1 MATITTEA
9 SKSVSGSI
17 PINPAGF
24 WLSVAG
30 LIVQGVS
37 AVMIVVMFS
46 AFGPFGMMGQYYGGM
61 MGSYYGGASWF
72 GWMAWIWLAI
82 TAVVIGL
89 GVMGV
94 LWMNSADVNKF
105 RSGAIVLLVAAIV
118 AFPTMWGFGIGSIL
132 MFVGAIL
139 GLTTTPARS

>member
-9 SKSVSGSI
+9 GKSVSGSI
-17 PINPAGF
+17 PINPTAF
-24 WLSVAG
+24 WLSVTG
-30 LIVQGVS
+30 LIFQGVS
-37 AVMIVVMFS
+37 AAMIIVMFS
-46 AFGPFGMMGQYYGGM
+46 AFGPFGMMGPYYGGM
-61 MGSYYGGASWF
+61 MGTYYAGTSWF
-72 GWMAWIWLAI
+72 GWMAGIWLAI

-89 GVMGV
+89 GVTGV

-139 GLTTTPARS
+139 GLTITPART